1 MGLFDF
7 VKDAGSAIFGGG
19 DEADITEVVKPV
31 QHHVR
36 DHGIDVSNL
45 AFRFEG
51 AGKLVI
57 EGSVTSPQ
65 AKEQTILIA
74 GNVKGVAQV
83 DDRIV
88 VAQAGSA
95 EGPAPAAAGGGGEER
110 SAANSG
116 AEATPNDWASDTYTV
131 KSGDSLSKI
140 AQEIYGDPMK
150 YTVIFEANTPMLADP
165 DKIYPGQVLR
175 IPAAQ

>member
-7 VKDAGSAIFGGG
+7 VKDAGSAIFSAG
-19 DEADITEVVKPV
+19 DDSDITEAVKPV
-31 QHHVR
+31 RHHVR

-45 AFRFEG
+45 DFKFTG
-51 AGKLVI
+51 GGKLVI
-57 EGSVTSPQ
+57 EGSVTTPQ

-88 VAQAGSA
+88 VAQGGSV
-95 EGPAPAAAGGGGEER
+95 EGPAPDSAGGGGEER
-110 SAANSG
+110 AAVNAG
-116 AEATPNDWASDTYTV
+116 AEATPADWASDTYTV

-140 AQEIYGDPMK
+140 AKAIYGDPMK

-175 IPAAQ
+175 IPPG